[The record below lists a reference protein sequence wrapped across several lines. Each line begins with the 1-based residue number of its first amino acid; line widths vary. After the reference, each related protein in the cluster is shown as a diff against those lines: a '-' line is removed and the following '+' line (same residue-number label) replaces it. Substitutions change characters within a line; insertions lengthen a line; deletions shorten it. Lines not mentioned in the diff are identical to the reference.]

1 MSNNKLAI
9 FLIITSV
16 FFGTVM
22 LSFLKIAQED
32 VNVYVAGFFR
42 FFLGLIIILPYIIKN
57 KEAVLKTTK
66 PAQVIIIA
74 PITVNISGT
83 SL

>member
-22 LSFLKIAQED
+22 LSFLKLAQED

-42 FFLGLIIILPYIIKN
+42 FFLVLVNKSLIIKSI
-57 KEAVLKTTK
+57 E
-66 PAQVIIIA
+66 
-74 PITVNISGT
+74 
-83 SL
+83 SLTI

>member
-42 FFLGLIIILPYIIKN
+42 FFLGLLIILPYIIKN
-57 KEAVLKTTK
+57 KMLYLK
-66 PAQVIIIA
+66 QLILN
-74 PITVNISGT
+74 NIF
-83 SL
+83 